1 MTHTELPDYVQNAE
15 ENENLIAYL
24 REQESVYDTLISEGD
39 DDEAIQYQREYL
51 DFLVSEL
58 MDI

>member
-1 MTHTELPDYVQNAE
+1 MTHTALPDYVQNAE

>member
-1 MTHTELPDYVQNAE
+1 MTHTPLPDYVQNAE